1 MADNLEEPPDLL
13 LRSPEEGARRLAL
26 GYLDQ
31 AAAALPRLADAG
43 DSEALHDLR
52 VALRR
57 LRSCLKSYEP
67 QLGASV
73 PRQLARRLERLARAT
88 GPGRD
93 AEVQIEWLRKQR
105 SDRLRGHHR
114 HGKTWLERRL
124 EARVEEAYGK
134 LRARVGRDFA
144 RVERGLRLR
153 LTVYR
158 AEVRLDDSQPPLFAA
173 AAADVLRQHAG
184 KLGRRLGR
192 VRDAGDVESAHAA
205 RIGAKRLRYLA
216 DPLAQ
221 LLAARNR
228 EARPG
233 QLVQR
238 LKGLQDLLGELHD
251 AHVMEAELEQA
262 VVSAAA
268 ERARRLL
275 DLTLQTDGQPDPGR
289 LQAERRR
296 TPEPGLLALARLNH
310 ERRDRLFDEFAR
322 RWQGEGAEQLL
333 AAAEQLAEAL
343 RAVALAVVG
352 GDREQEERQ
361 GAGQG
366 QGEEAAAGKGEE
378 QAEGP
383 SEAQGEGLEG
393 LEEGLGERESKG
405 QGDGPGREQAE
416 GPGGEQSQGEE
427 PPRGRPARRPA
438 SRAAT
443 NRRRSGSGR
452 RRRPAPRR
460 S

>member
-1 MADNLEEPPDLL
+1 MAEDLEEPPDLL

-57 LRSCLKSYEP
+57 LRSCLNSYDS

-73 PRQLARRLERLARAT
+73 PRKLARRLTRLARAT

-105 SDRLRGHHR
+105 SDRRHGHHR
-114 HGKTWLERRL
+114 HGKAWLEQRL
-124 EARVEEAYGK
+124 AARVEEAYDQ

-158 AEVRLDDSQPPLFAA
+158 AEVRLDDSLPPLFAA
-173 AAADVLRQHAG
+173 AAADVLRRHAAN
-184 KLGRRLGR
+184 LGRRLGR
-192 VRDAGDVESAHAA
+192 VGDGGDVASAHAA
-205 RIGAKRLRYLA
+205 RISAKRLRYLA
-216 DPLAQ
+216 DPLAN

-228 EARPG
+228 EAPPG

-238 LKGLQDLLGELHD
+238 LKALQDLLGELHD

-262 VVSAAA
+262 VASAAA

-275 DLTLQTDGQPDPGR
+275 DLTLETDGQPDPRR

-296 TPEPGLLALARLNH
+296 TPEPGLLALARLNR

-333 AAAEQLAEAL
+333 AAAEQLAAAL
-343 RAVALAVVG
+343 RAVALEAIG
-352 GDREQEERQ
+352 GEGEQA
-361 GAGQG
+361 AGQG
-366 QGEEAAAGKGEE
+366 GGQAGEAPGVQGG
-378 QAEGP
+378 
-383 SEAQGEGLEG
+383 
-393 LEEGLGERESKG
+393 
-405 QGDGPGREQAE
+405 
-416 GPGGEQSQGEE
+416 
-427 PPRGRPARRPA
+427 
-438 SRAAT
+438 
-443 NRRRSGSGR
+443 
-452 RRRPAPRR
+452 
-460 S
+460 